1 MTDNPFDGDPT
12 LNYHGGNQES
22 TDAHDSIR
30 AEKARLRARVVRYV
44 ERRGQRGATCD
55 EIEVASGMSHQTIS
69 ARCTEAKALGE
80 VVDSGRRRPTRTGRN
95 AAVLVTPSPPPAAVL
110 AAPSQVTS

>member
-1 MTDNPFDGDPT
+1 MNDDFSGDPT
-12 LNYHGGNQES
+12 RNYHGGNQES
-22 TDAHDSIR
+22 TEAHESIR

-110 AAPSQVTS
+110 TPSQATS